1 MSKPVGHVIQCA
13 VCNRLVAYLD
23 RNARRVMVNDL
34 FEPAANRLLDIFP
47 DELRK
52 RITGSNSRFGE
63 QTDIRLFV
71 RRKNHGNS
79 RIRPLKN

>member
-63 QTDIRLFV
+63 QTALDCLSGARTMATPDFV
-71 RRKNHGNS
+71 H
-79 RIRPLKN
+79 